1 LIINQHA
8 SRYGFGEEFMKNLQ
22 KTVIA
27 SSLLLV
33 TTGAMAEDTSP
44 VSANVA
50 FTNDYVWRGW
60 SQTAEDPA
68 LQGGFDYAHPGGFYL
83 GVWGSNVD
91 FAEDTASLGINFDEG
106 AQLEV
111 DVYGGYKFKAGSL
124 DMDVGALHYAYPG
137 AAGSLDYDWTEVYAG
152 VGVGGFGAKL
162 WYTNDYTG
170 TSEDNAYYLEAN
182 YGMELGQGFG
192 LGLHVGRSDGDFFDG
207 GLEQTDYSV
216 SVSKTFGGVGFK
228 LSLMDT
234 DTDAEIKS
242 GPFANDG
249 RIVLTVSKSM

>member
-1 LIINQHA
+1 
-8 SRYGFGEEFMKNLQ
+8 MKNLQ

-33 TTGAMAEDTSP
+33 TAGAVAEDKSP
-44 VSANVA
+44 VTANVA
-50 FTNDYVWRGW
+50 LTSDYVWRGW
-60 SQTAEDPA
+60 TQTAGDPA
-68 LQGGFDYAHPGGFYL
+68 IQGGFDYAHTGGAKGHEGPSGFYL
-83 GVWGSNVD
+83 GIWGSNVD
-91 FAEDTASLGINFDEG
+91 FAEDATTLGVNFDDG
-106 AQLEV
+106 AHLEV

-137 AAGSLDYDWTEVYAG
+137 AASSLDYDWTEVYAG
-152 VGVGGFGAKL
+152 LGVGGFSAKL

-170 TSEDNAYYLEAN
+170 TSEDSAHYLEAN

-216 SVSKTFGGVGFK
+216 SLSKTFGGVGFK
-228 LSLMDT
+228 LSFMDT

-242 GPFANDG
+242 GAFANDG
-249 RIVLTVSKSM
+249 RVVLTVSKSM

>member
-1 LIINQHA
+1 VTEISLILIINQLA
-8 SRYGFGEEFMKNLQ
+8 SRYGFGEKFMKSLQ
-22 KTVIA
+22 KTAIA
-27 SSLLLV
+27 GSLLLV
-33 TTGAMAEDTSP
+33 TAVAVAEDKSP
-44 VSANVA
+44 VVGNVA

-68 LQGGFDYAHPGGFYL
+68 VQGGLDYAHPGGFYL

-91 FAEDTASLGINFDEG
+91 FEDLATDG
-106 AQLEV
+106 AHLEV

-170 TSEDNAYYLEAN
+170 TSDEGAYYLEAN

-207 GLEQTDYSV
+207 GLDQTDYSV
-216 SVSKTFGGVGFK
+216 SLSKTFGGVGFK
-228 LSLMDT
+228 LSFMDT

-249 RIVLTVSKSM
+249 RVVLTVSKSM